1 MPSWPDTARSALR
14 LRVPRFA
21 AAMAVMLSVLS
32 AVVLLGA
39 CGSSGAEHGQPRDT
53 EAPRTLRPETRSD
66 TGPDTRSDT
75 TPETGPESRQ
85 SAASPAAPGRSQQP
99 AAAAAAAAPPE
110 ATDTPGGALAATPA
124 GAAAPGAGPTCTRQ
138 AFASPLPLAEA
149 SGATYLAHPETPV
162 LLLVGDSG
170 TRGAFLE
177 LDPATGA
184 VLASGRLPLGRG
196 ASDDLEGLTAIGDTI
211 YGITSAGWMR
221 HWRRHP
227 GRPAARRYELVR
239 GPYPIARPGRDDA
252 GLVCASARDVNCGRN
267 YEGLCLHDPPDAG
280 KNPAAAC
287 AGFAVSKTDG
297 ALYCLTFE
305 PGGAVRAHAEDPIAV
320 APAETLTGCDFAPPG
335 SDRAADLL
343 WVGSNAFGANRVF
356 TVSGWQAPA
365 SARVALVGV
374 LGVGFGEAMALGPD
388 GAVYR
393 FSDTASAR
401 SLADKYHCE

>member
-1 MPSWPDTARSALR
+1 MPSWPDTRRSVLR
-14 LRVPRFA
+14 LRAPGFA
-21 AAMAVMLSVLS
+21 AAMAVMCAVLP
-32 AVVLLGA
+32 AVLLLGA

-53 EAPRTLRPETRSD
+53 EAPRTLRPETGPETS
-66 TGPDTRSDT
+66 PDTRSDT
-75 TPETGPESRQ
+75 SPDTRSDTMPETGPENSQ
-85 SAASPAAPGRSQQP
+85 SAA
-99 AAAAAAAAPPE
+99 PP
-110 ATDTPGGALAATPA
+110 
-124 GAAAPGAGPTCTRQ
+124 AAPGAGPTCTRQ

-267 YEGLCLHDPPDAG
+267 YEGLCLRDPPDTG
-280 KNPAAAC
+280 KDPAAAC

-297 ALYCLTFE
+297 ALYCLTME
-305 PGGAVRAHAEDPIAV
+305 RDGAVRAHAEDPIAV
-320 APAETLTGCDFAPPG
+320 APAETLTGCDFAPAG
-335 SDRAADLL
+335 RDRAADLL

>member
-1 MPSWPDTARSALR
+1 MR
-14 LRVPRFA
+14 LRAPLFA
-21 AAMAVMLSVLS
+21 VVMAVMF
-32 AVVLLGA
+32 AVPGVVSLPGLLLGLLLGA
-39 CGSSGAEHGQPRDT
+39 CGSSGAEHGQPRET
-53 EAPRTLRPETRSD
+53 EAPRAR
-66 TGPDTRSDT
+66 G
-75 TPETGPESRQ
+75 PETGSETRQ
-85 SAASPAAPGRSQQP
+85 SDAPPAPERTQQPAP
-99 AAAAAAAAPPE
+99 AAAAATPPE
-110 ATDTPGGALAATPA
+110 GTDTPAAPAATAMPAAPAATATPA
-124 GAAAPGAGPTCTRQ
+124 SAGPTCTRQ
-138 AFASPLPLAEA
+138 SFASPLPLAEA
-149 SGATYLAHPETPV
+149 SGATYLAHSETPV

-227 GRPAARRYELVR
+227 RRPAARRYELVR
-239 GPYPIARPGRDDA
+239 GPYPVATPGRDDS
-252 GLVCASARDVNCGRN
+252 GLVCASAGDVNCGRN
-267 YEGLCLHDPPDAG
+267 YEGLCLRDPPEAREDS
-280 KNPAAAC
+280 AATC
-287 AGFAVSKTDG
+287 AGFAVSKADG
-297 ALYCLTFE
+297 ALYCLTLE
-305 PGGAVRAHAEDPIAV
+305 RDGAVRAHAEDPIAV
-320 APAETLTGCDFAPPG
+320 APAETLTGCDFAPAG
-335 SDRAADLL
+335 HERAADLL

-356 TVSGWQAPA
+356 TVSDWQAPA
-365 SARVALVGV
+365 SARVALVGM

>member
-1 MPSWPDTARSALR
+1 MRPRSPL
-14 LRVPRFA
+14 LA
-21 AAMAVMLSVLS
+21 AALA
-32 AVVLLGA
+32 VLLAALLPVLWIGG

-53 EAPRTLRPETRSD
+53 EAPRAPRTETSPAL
-66 TGPDTRSDT
+66 GSAT
-75 TPETGPESRQ
+75 TPET
-85 SAASPAAPGRSQQP
+85 SPAATPPATPPATPERSQEPAP
-99 AAAAAAAAPPE
+99 AAA
-110 ATDTPGGALAATPA
+110 DTPAPVAADTPAPAAT
-124 GAAAPGAGPTCTRQ
+124 GPTCTRQ

-162 LLLVGDSG
+162 LLVVGDSG
-170 TRGAFLE
+170 TQGAFLE

-211 YGITSAGWMR
+211 YGITSSGWMR

-227 GRPAARRYELVR
+227 TRPAARRYELVR
-239 GPYPIARPGRDDA
+239 GPYPVAKPGRDDA
-252 GLVCASARDVNCGRN
+252 GLVCASGGDVNCGRN
-267 YEGLCLHDPPDAG
+267 YEGLCLHDPPEAG
-280 KNPAAAC
+280 KDPAAAC
-287 AGFAVSKTDG
+287 AGFAVSKADG
-297 ALYCLTFE
+297 ALYCLTIE
-305 PGGAVRAHAEDPIAV
+305 RDGAVRAHAEDPIAV
-320 APAETLTGCDFAPPG
+320 APPETLTGCDFAPAAARAR
-335 SDRAADLL
+335 DQAADLL

-374 LGVGFGEAMALGPD
+374 LGMGFGEAMALGPD

-401 SLADKYHCE
+401 SLADKYQCE